1 MLESTIARTRDL
13 PLNLVR
19 RANMLT
25 GNIGEVTRIAFF
37 EGASGLKKVKLCAF
51 TPLLPMLAAQAE
63 NVEDALKTH
72 EGQSA
77 FEMKL
82 DGARVQIHMQRQNK
96 QARIRVFSRRLTDV
110 SASLPD
116 VIQLVEDQV
125 DARSC
130 ILEGEVLA
138 EGPDGRPYPFQHL
151 MRRFRR
157 VRNVE
162 EMIREIP
169 VTLYLFDLL
178 MHNDEVLIDMPYSSR
193 RERLDALRGDIA
205 LVKQLITTNSVA
217 VESFFDEAI
226 KAGHEGLVAK
236 RVDSTYQPGK
246 RGKAWLKIK
255 RAMETLDLVII
266 AAEWGSGRRHRW
278 LSDYHLAARDPE
290 TGDYQML
297 GKTFKGL
304 TDVEFEEITQRLL
317 ELKVEQRGG
326 VVTVQPRI
334 VVEVEYDEIQQS
346 PTYKSGMALRFAR
359 IKRLRYDKDPSQ
371 SDPIQRVQEL
381 FDSQFERKAST
392 NRVGRT

>member
-1 MLESTIARTRDL
+1 MLESTIARTQDL
-13 PLNLVR
+13 SLDLVR

-37 EGASGLKKVKLCAF
+37 EGVNGLKKVKLCAF

-82 DGARVQIHMQRQNK
+82 DGARVQIHMQRQNR
-96 QARIRVFSRRLTDV
+96 QARIRIFSRRLTDV

-116 VIQLVEDQV
+116 VIKLVEAHV

-157 VRNVE
+157 VRNVD
-162 EMIREIP
+162 EMVREIP

-178 MHNDEVLIDMPYSSR
+178 MHDDEVLIDASYSSR

-205 LVKQLITTNSVA
+205 LVKQLVTTDSSA
-217 VESFFDEAI
+217 ADSFFDESI

-236 RVDSTYQPGK
+236 RVESTYQPGK

-266 AAEWGSGRRHRW
+266 AAEWGTGRRHKW

-290 TGDYQML
+290 TGEYHML

-304 TDVEFEEITQRLL
+304 TDAEFEDITHRLL
-317 ELKVEQRGG
+317 ELKIEQRGG
-326 VVTVQPRI
+326 VVNVHPRI

-381 FDSQFERKAST
+381 YDSQFERKAST
-392 NRVGRT
+392 DRVGRT